1 MAEPKN
7 MSGTLFRNDRRR
19 EGREDPHLRGS
30 CMIGGQRFWMDAW
43 THTVQRGDRQGD
55 KYISI
60 KFRAGE
66 DRREW
71 TPRPPVADADDLPF

>member
-30 CMIGGQRFWMDAW
+30 CMIFGQRFWMDAW

-60 KFRAGE
+60 RFRAAE
-66 DRREW
+66 DGRER
-71 TPRPPVADADDLPF
+71 TPRSPVADSDLPF